1 MTFLNHLPNR
11 VVLALIGG
19 VLYGLLTYC
28 LLTLMG
34 VFLPFNIAI
43 SGLIFIFYF
52 GSRLLL
58 LFSGIDTLY
67 YSKGKRVRK
76 FYKGTLFDRTAR
88 WVGKFYYYHDLIL
101 FGFLILLCIVFIGS
115 LILDLLNHQP
125 LGHLFNSLIELLP
138 F

>member
-19 VLYGLLTYC
+19 VLYSLLTYC
-28 LLTLMG
+28 LLTLLD
-34 VFLPFNIAI
+34 VSLPLNISI
-43 SGLIFIFYF
+43 SGLVFLFYF

-58 LFSGIDTLY
+58 LFSGMDTLY

-76 FYKGTLFDRTAR
+76 YYKGTPFDQTAQ
-88 WVGKFYYYHDLIL
+88 WVGKFYYYHDLVL
-101 FGFLILLCIVFIGS
+101 FGFLILLCFVFIGS

-125 LGHLFNSLIELLP
+125 PGHLFNSLIELLP